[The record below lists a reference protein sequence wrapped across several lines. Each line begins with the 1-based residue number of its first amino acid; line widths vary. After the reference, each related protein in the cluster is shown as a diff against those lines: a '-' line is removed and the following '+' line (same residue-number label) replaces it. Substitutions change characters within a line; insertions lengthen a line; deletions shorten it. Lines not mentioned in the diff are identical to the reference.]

1 MNVSLVEQIVKLLLS
16 DGLYHQLNLNSLG
29 LKHATRIMLAQIM
42 TRQEYDGPNR
52 NDVLADPNKVF
63 LPVTARG
70 ARGVIEKVGKANI
83 AGCIMDE
90 VSKDMKELQMEEYEH
105 IITELASVA
114 LLHKRLMAA
123 TVLNISSSAENVRVY
138 AHCARG
144 GGVAVAFL
152 SLGLNNSV
160 TATLPASLAAAPTRE
175 EFIMTAGA
183 PLPGAKSA
191 LQSKSVLLNGKVM
204 ELIPPGGA
212 SGPPVPRLP
221 LFAGK
226 LVKQCA
232 APGHPLTIVL
242 PPSSYGFLRFAGAKV
257 RACAQ

>member
-1 MNVSLVEQIVKLLLS
+1 MRQTLLSSGGYPLVELS
-16 DGLYHQLNLNSLG
+16 S
-29 LKHATRIMLAQIM
+29 
-42 TRQEYDGPNR
+42 
-52 NDVLADPNKVF
+52 ADSTLHP
-63 LPVTARG
+63 LPG
-70 ARGVIEKVGKANI
+70 
-83 AGCIMDE
+83 
-90 VSKDMKELQMEEYEH
+90 YY
-105 IITELASVA
+105 VA

-123 TVLNISSSAENVRVY
+123 TVLNISSSAKNVRVY

-212 SGPPVPRLP
+212 PGPPVPRLP